1 LAFGVETSE
10 RPFGR
15 NEIPYIE
22 EYLTDLI
29 VLLQE
34 IRKRRFLGAIK
45 NYTPFEIRVAVIL

>member
-10 RPFGR
+10 RSFGR
-15 NEIPYIE
+15 SEIPYIE

-29 VLLQE
+29 VLLRE

-45 NYTPFEIRVAVIL
+45 NCTPFEIRLAVIL